1 MKTKSAIKLTLD
13 GAMMILQG
21 ALAKAKDLG
30 AAASVT
36 VVDDGGHMFAFG
48 RSDEAELYSISIAT
62 AKARSA
68 ALTRFPS
75 GKKSPS
81 GTERDDH
88 HALAITLAAGPGS
101 FVTIPGGLPIFVDG
115 HCIGAVAAS
124 GASKNDVTIAKAGI
138 DAFEKA

>member
-13 GAMMILQG
+13 GAMTILQG
-21 ALAKAKDLG
+21 ALAQAKNLG
-30 AAASVT
+30 VAASVS
-36 VVDDGGHMFAFG
+36 VVDDGGHMLAFG

-81 GTERDDH
+81 GTDRDDH

-124 GASKNDVTIAKAGI
+124 GASKNDVAIAKAGI
-138 DAFEKA
+138 DAFEQA